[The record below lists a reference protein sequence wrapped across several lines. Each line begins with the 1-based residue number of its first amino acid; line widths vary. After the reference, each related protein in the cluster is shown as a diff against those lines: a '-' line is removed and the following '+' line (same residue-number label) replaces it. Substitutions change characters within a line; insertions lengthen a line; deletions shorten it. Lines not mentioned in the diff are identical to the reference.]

1 MFTSPEPLNL
11 YLEQERADVLLVG
24 EGCRYETERAAKKIL
39 LTEENGEERD
49 LPWVFKYQSAGNIM
63 REITAY
69 TTGEKEWEDRETPEI
84 YTVFATRAGQ
94 ERSGFARQLTNR
106 LQEQGEVLYINLDL
120 FPAEESGEGEDW
132 KGMSEAVY
140 YLKQGGDQIRWKI
153 KALIGEQQ
161 GIKQIRPVHCSMDLM
176 ELTPEDAGLFFR
188 VLREMQEFRYMVLE
202 VGFYNETMLE
212 ICRLSHRICL
222 VTPEEEDYI
231 KSSEAFLKQLTL
243 MQRGGIERKV
253 EIVRYGGTD
262 GERASGSLRRGKPG
276 RSVAAGDSGRT
287 GLFSGM
293 ER

>member
-1 MFTSPEPLNL
+1 MFTSPEPLNH

-69 TTGEKEWEDRETPEI
+69 TTGEKEWEDQETPEI

-161 GIKQIRPVHCSMDLM
+161 
-176 ELTPEDAGLFFR
+176 
-188 VLREMQEFRYMVLE
+188 
-202 VGFYNETMLE
+202 
-212 ICRLSHRICL
+212 
-222 VTPEEEDYI
+222 
-231 KSSEAFLKQLTL
+231 
-243 MQRGGIERKV
+243 
-253 EIVRYGGTD
+253 
-262 GERASGSLRRGKPG
+262 
-276 RSVAAGDSGRT
+276 
-287 GLFSGM
+287 
-293 ER
+293 